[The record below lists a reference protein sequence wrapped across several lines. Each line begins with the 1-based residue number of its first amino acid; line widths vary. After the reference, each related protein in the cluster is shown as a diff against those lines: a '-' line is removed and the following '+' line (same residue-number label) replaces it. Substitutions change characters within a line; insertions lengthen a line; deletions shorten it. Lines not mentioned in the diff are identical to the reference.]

1 MLISLLISLL
11 VLVVVLY
18 IAFWLIG
25 MMGLPEPA
33 RRIIV
38 AIVALIGLL
47 YLLRYAGVWGGPVVI
62 R

>member
-1 MLISLLISLL
+1 MISLLISLL
-11 VLVVVLY
+11 ILCLILY
-18 IAFWLIG
+18 LAFWIVG

-38 AIVALIGLL
+38 CIIGIIGLL
-47 YLLRYAGVWGGPVVI
+47 YLFRFAGVWSPGPVVI